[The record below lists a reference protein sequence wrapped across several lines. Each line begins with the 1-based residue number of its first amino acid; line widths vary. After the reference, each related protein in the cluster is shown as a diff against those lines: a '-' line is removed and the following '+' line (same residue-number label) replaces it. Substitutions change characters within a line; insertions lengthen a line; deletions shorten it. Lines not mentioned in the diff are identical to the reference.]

1 MECLMDEKDHE
12 IIQILQNGF
21 PLVSNPYKAIGDKL
35 WIDENAVISRV
46 VRLIQNGTIRYVG
59 PFFNSRKLG
68 YSGCLA
74 AIEVPENR
82 IDEIASVVNRF
93 DEVTHNYLREGTP
106 NMWFTLITDSP
117 ERQEQILNTIKSET
131 GIDKILI
138 FTSKK
143 YFKVKVDI

>member
-1 MECLMDEKDHE
+1 MECLLDEKDHE

-35 WIDENAVISRV
+35 WIDENAVISRI
-46 VRLIQNGTIRYVG
+46 VRLLQNGIIRYVG

-68 YSGCLA
+68 YNGCLA
-74 AIEVPENR
+74 AIDVPGNR
-82 IDEIASVVNRF
+82 IDEIATIINSYN
-93 DEVTHNYLREGTP
+93 EVTHNYLREGTP
-106 NMWFTLITDSP
+106 NMWFTDST
-117 ERQEQILNTIKSET
+117 ERQQQILDDIKAKS
-131 GIDKILI
+131 GIENIFI